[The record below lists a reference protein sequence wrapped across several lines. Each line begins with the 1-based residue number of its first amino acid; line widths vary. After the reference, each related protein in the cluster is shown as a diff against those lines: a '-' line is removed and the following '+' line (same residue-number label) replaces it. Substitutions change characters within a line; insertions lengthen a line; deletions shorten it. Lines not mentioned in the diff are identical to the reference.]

1 MKTVS
6 IDMKAKNV
14 QIDASDVFAV
24 NVTVDVD
31 EKEIN
36 NILDGFDLETIA
48 EYMRDNNYSC
58 ELTNN

>member
-14 QIDASDVFAV
+14 QIDASDVFSV

-36 NILDGFDLETIA
+36 NILDEFGLETIA

>member
-1 MKTVS
+1 MKIVS

-14 QIDASDVFAV
+14 QIDASDASTV

>member
-1 MKTVS
+1 MKIVS

-14 QIDASDVFAV
+14 QIDASDASAV